1 MPEVALAGG
10 AVGMGENQAEG
21 GMVGGTAGVLRGTA
35 GARVGEP
42 AGKATAAGARVEAA
56 EELLFAVGGLRARA
70 ARAQTMAV
78 LSAEEAVPESS
89 MRALLGS
96 KGGGR
101 GGR

>member
-1 MPEVALAGG
+1 VAARAAVVRGEG
-10 AVGMGENQAEG
+10 AVRARVAAVRARVAAGKA
-21 GMVGGTAGVLRGTA
+21 TAAGV
-35 GARVGEP
+35 RVA

-56 EELLFAVGGLRARA
+56 EEFVFAVGGLRARA

>member
-1 MPEVALAGG
+1 VAARAAGVRGEG
-10 AVGMGENQAEG
+10 AVRARVAAVRARVAAGKA
-21 GMVGGTAGVLRGTA
+21 TAAGV
-35 GARVGEP
+35 RVA

-56 EELLFAVGGLRARA
+56 ELFAVGGLRARA

-78 LSAEEAVPESS
+78 LAAEEAVPESS